1 MIFCDLV
8 VSDTSLINSVLPS
21 ISAATN
27 VPQSNIF
34 INCSHSHS
42 VPSVGTT
49 SVEAVVEYNKTL
61 PDLFAKSALMA
72 MHDRSAATMQTG
84 SFEVQQT
91 VNGKTQY
98 YNFYR
103 HYSYEQDGV
112 VKYFGDQFGDAVY
125 DETTKPIRD
134 ADHTMHLVRFVRD
147 GKDILMSNWRVHPHF
162 TGGESAY
169 LLSADAIGTIRY
181 YMAQNMP
188 DTHFIY
194 FQGAAGNMNETSRLT
209 STRANQGLIGQD
221 QVQNHGLSYVNY
233 GKAVASIIVKNLGCL
248 ENKETGLLQIDH
260 YDYLAKA
267 DNPTT
272 EEYNKAKAV
281 YDIFKVETEG
291 MTLGQQNTWVRNYCQ
306 AHPEYDYVSAF
317 QLSFIVNRRYSQKD
331 TVLPLNVVLLGDSFG
346 FFTAPG
352 ELWDSIS
359 MEVEERTNVDTVFCI
374 GYSMAHQHYFVYY
387 PEYADLPDGV
397 PYVSYESENRHFA
410 APDTVKDMI
419 NYWVE
424 TLNEMEKN
432 AQ

>member
-1 MIFCDLV
+1 
-8 VSDTSLINSVLPS
+8 
-21 ISAATN
+21 
-27 VPQSNIF
+27 
-34 INCSHSHS
+34 
-42 VPSVGTT
+42 
-49 SVEAVVEYNKTL
+49 
-61 PDLFAKSALMA
+61 
-72 MHDRSAATMQTG
+72 
-84 SFEVQQT
+84 
-91 VNGKTQY
+91 
-98 YNFYR
+98 
-103 HYSYEQDGV
+103 
-112 VKYFGDQFGDAVY
+112 
-125 DETTKPIRD
+125 
-134 ADHTMHLVRFVRD
+134 MHLVRFVRD

-209 STRANQGLIGQD
+209 SARANQGLISQD
-221 QVQNHGLSYVNY
+221 QVQNHGLGYVNY
-233 GKAVASIIVKNLGCL
+233 GKAVASIIVNNLNCL
-248 ENKETGLLQIDH
+248 EDKETGLLQIDH

-267 DNPTT
+267 DNPTN
-272 EEYNKAKAV
+272 EEYQKAKAV
-281 YDIFKVETEG
+281 YDIFKVETAG
-291 MTLGQQNTWVRNYCQ
+291 MTLGQQNTWVRNYC
-306 AHPEYDYVSAF
+306 AEHPEYNYVSAF

-331 TVLPLNVVLLGDSFG
+331 TILPLNVVLLGDSFG

-387 PEYADLPDGV
+387 PEYADMPDGV
-397 PYVSYESENRHFA
+397 PYVSYESENRHFV

-419 NYWVE
+419 DYWVD